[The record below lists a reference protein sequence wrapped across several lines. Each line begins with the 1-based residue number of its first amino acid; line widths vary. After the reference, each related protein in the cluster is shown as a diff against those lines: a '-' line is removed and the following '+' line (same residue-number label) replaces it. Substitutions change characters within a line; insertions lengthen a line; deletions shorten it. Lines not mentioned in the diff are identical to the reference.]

1 MTRFFYGTTVENA
14 KIMAAGGTILSPLMM
29 ERAWLQDL
37 KQTEKDYYDELLKG
51 KTLDQVAKELALTNV
66 LAKDNIDH
74 ILLTYRVSHALI
86 RLAKSREPKI
96 VLGVNVHHPP
106 AQFISLPG
114 PIYLDQLEDVRLY
127 EEAVEQK
134 SDIINAFKKYTKNFY
149 LVKKK

>member
-1 MTRFFYGTTVENA
+1 MTQFFYGTVVEEAMLIA
-14 KIMAAGGTILSPLMM
+14 KRGAILSPVKM
-29 ERAWLQDL
+29 EGAWLQDL
-37 KQTEKDYYDELLKG
+37 KQTEKEYYDDLLKG

-66 LAKDNIDH
+66 LAKDNIEQ
-74 ILLTYRVSHALI
+74 ILLTHSVSLAVL
-86 RLAKSREPKI
+86 RLARSKEPKI